1 MFNRFDL
8 DVFHPLTHKIIVI
21 VFVIKIKYDDSIQ
34 LIYWYKISYRLP
46 VEISGSI

>member
-21 VFVIKIKYDDSIQ
+21 VFVIKIKYDDLIQ
-34 LIYWYKISYRLP
+34 YTGIRFHI
-46 VEISGSI
+46 GSL